1 MKPIQIYL
9 GVPQTAKLQV
19 YDVKPGKQVTMKQ
32 MILTN
37 THESDA
43 KLTVTVNTTDI
54 MKGLVVPPGETK
66 FIDLTV
72 VLNENNTLSL
82 QQEKEN
88 AINVMISGG
97 IEELTIPAIPYQ

>member
-1 MKPIQIYL
+1 MKPVQIYL

-19 YDVKPGKQVTMKQ
+19 YDVKTGKQVTIKQ
-32 MILTN
+32 MIITN
-37 THESDA
+37 TNETDA

-54 MKGLVVPPGETK
+54 MNGLIVNPGETK

-82 QQEKEN
+82 QQDKEN
-88 AINVMISGG
+88 AINVMISGY
-97 IEELTIPAIPYQ
+97 IEESATPAIPYQ